1 MAQHKLTHI
10 AALAFIGLTWTG
22 CHHGAYAPKN
32 TTKYDLENKE
42 PFVLLEASVQRSI
55 TCSGLQK
62 RTDSDGRLEVAAN
75 IRNRESRRIQVQI
88 SCEFKDEQGFVVD
101 TSPFQNFIL
110 SPLAQEPYRVIAL
123 NSKAKAFTIR
133 VREAQ

>member
-1 MAQHKLTHI
+1 M
-10 AALAFIGLTWTG
+10 
-22 CHHGAYAPKN
+22 
-32 TTKYDLENKE
+32 
-42 PFVLLEASVQRSI
+42 LLEASVQRSI
-55 TCSGLQK
+55 TCSGIQK
-62 RTDSDGRLEVAAN
+62 RRDSDGRLEVAAN

-101 TSPFQNFIL
+101 SSPFQNFIL

-123 NSKAKAFTIR
+123 NSKATAFTIR